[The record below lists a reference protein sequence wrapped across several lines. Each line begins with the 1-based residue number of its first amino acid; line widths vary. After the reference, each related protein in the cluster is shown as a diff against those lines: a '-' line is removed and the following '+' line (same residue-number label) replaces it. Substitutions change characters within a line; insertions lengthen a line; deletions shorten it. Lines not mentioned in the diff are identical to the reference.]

1 MFPPSPDQAL
11 SHRRIALLNH
21 RGEALEAFAAWFQ
34 DQGWQIRSTDSLDE
48 SAQLLCEKHFQA
60 VAIAPVTLGPETLE
74 WQKLLPLLSPH
85 VDLPWLILPWQ
96 DARPSRV
103 GNLLQGHG
111 ALADWLPAPFS
122 GSEAEA
128 RVLNLLR
135 LQELLNASR
144 QRSEALAAQLIID
157 HKTELA
163 NDRHFRSRLAE
174 EFARSQRHQAA
185 FTVMLI
191 DIDDFKQINDQ
202 TSYEFG
208 DTVLRSIAEV
218 IRQSV
223 RNIDIPARIGGDE
236 FAVLMPNTNLEEGV
250 GVANRILASIDGL
263 VVREMNTHAEV
274 RLSIG
279 TATYE
284 GQGLTEATQVFLQAN
299 EALKAAKSAGKNR
312 VYFYDPMHGR
322 PAG

>member
-1 MFPPSPDQAL
+1 MFPPAHDPAL

-21 RGEALEAFAAWFQ
+21 RGEALQAFSAWFQ
-34 DQGWQIRSTDSLDE
+34 DHGWQVRSSNSPTE
-48 SAQLLCEKHFQA
+48 SAQLITQQQFQA
-60 VAIAPVTLGPETLE
+60 VVVAPLTLSPETLE
-74 WQKLLPLLSPH
+74 WQQLLPRLSPSQ
-85 VDLPWLILPWQ
+85 DLPWLILPWL

-103 GNLLQGHG
+103 GSLLQGLG
-111 ALADWLPAPFS
+111 ALADWLPAPFL

-135 LQELLNASR
+135 LQELLTTR
-144 QRSEALAAQLIID
+144 QQRCEALAAQLIVD

-163 NDRHFRSRLAE
+163 NDRHFRNRLSE
-174 EFARSQRHQAA
+174 EFARSQRHEAA

-208 DTVLRSIAEV
+208 DTVLRTIAEV

-263 VVREMNTHAEV
+263 VVRENSTQAAV

-279 TATYE
+279 TSTYE
-284 GQGLTEATQVFLQAN
+284 GRGLTEATQVFLQAN

-312 VYFYDPMHGR
+312 VYFYDPMHGS